1 MKKIYKLEN
10 LDCAVCAQKIENG
23 VNKIEG
29 IKNAT
34 VSFLSSKMA
43 VEYYDDVNFEQ
54 KYAEIIKVCKKIEP
68 DCIIKG

>member
-34 VSFLSSKMA
+34 VSFMSSKMA

-68 DCIIKG
+68 ECTVRG

>member
-43 VEYYDDVNFEQ
+43 VEFDENINLEQ

-68 DCIIKG
+68 ECTVRG

>member
-34 VSFLSSKMA
+34 VSFMSSKMA

-54 KYAEIIKVCKKIEP
+54 KYAEVIKVCKKIEP

>member
-1 MKKIYKLEN
+1 MKKIYRLEN

-34 VSFLSSKMA
+34 VSFMSSKMA

-54 KYAEIIKVCKKIEP
+54 KYAEVIKVCKKIEP